1 MRGSQLFEW
10 IGGMGQG
17 RRSAVLAGTVMFL
30 GALFLYFV
38 YLPSIRSIADLEMDV
53 AGLSERSDQ
62 SRIRVRNLAR
72 LREERRAAD
81 ARLEQALSILPD
93 SREIP
98 TLLRSITA
106 KGEESCLEFLSF
118 SPQKEVEKDFFVE
131 IPVSIEVR
139 GRYRSVVAFLTAISS
154 LERIVHVLNIS
165 MRPEKPLSSMLIT
178 RCTLVTYRFKG
189 EVRE

>member
-1 MRGSQLFEW
+1 MFEW

-17 RRSAVLAGTVMFL
+17 RRYAVLAGTVMFL
-30 GALFLYFV
+30 GALFLCFV
-38 YLPSIRSIADLEMDV
+38 YRPSIRGIADLEMEL
-53 AGLSERSDQ
+53 AGLSERSTQ

-72 LREERRAAD
+72 LQEERKAAE
-81 ARLEQALSILPD
+81 AQLEQALSILPD

-98 TLLRSITA
+98 TLLRNITA
-106 KGEESCLEFLSF
+106 KGEESCLEFLLF

-139 GRYRSVVAFLTAISS
+139 GRYRNVVAFLTTISS
-154 LERIVHVLNIS
+154 MERIVHVLNVS

-189 EVRE
+189 EVGE